1 MLNVFGRIRHFLQN
15 DESGAV
21 TSEWT
26 VLTALLVAMA
36 ASMSPI
42 YAGVNMAADV
52 IESTIELPGNGMT
65 IPSSDDGTMPTAIGT
80 P

>member
-1 MLNVFGRIRHFLQN
+1 MLNAIGRIRHFLQN

-21 TSEWT
+21 TAEWT
-26 VLTALLVAMA
+26 VLTAVLVAMA

-42 YAGVNMAADV
+42 YATINMAADV

-65 IPSSDDGTMPTAIGT
+65 IANTPNMTGSTAIGT